1 MQGNDLASFSPISQA
16 TMFEGVLASEPEGL
30 SKIRARVALTA
41 KNWEQYI
48 SFWKVNEIPVKHAI
62 DLINRYNVGI
72 VVYTLLPDYL
82 VDSIEK
88 WLIRK
93 GISTTVTAYKS
104 IEELAYDL
112 RFFRPYRR
120 CTQQMK
126 STQRLLDSDPR
137 WLHPRLRGL
146 RNG

>member
-30 SKIRARVALTA
+30 AKVRARADLISR
-41 KNWEQYI
+41 NWGHYI
-48 SFWKVNEIPVKHAI
+48 SLWKTNEVPIKHSI
-62 DLINRYNVGI
+62 DLINRYKVGI

-88 WLIRK
+88 WLSRK
-93 GISTTVTAYKS
+93 GISTTVTAFKS

-112 RFFRPYRR
+112 RFFPTIQKVYTADEEHAKIIGIR
-120 CTQQMK
+120 
-126 STQRLLDSDPR
+126 STVVTPKTAWSV
-137 WLHPRLRGL
+137 
-146 RNG
+146 

>member
-1 MQGNDLASFSPISQA
+1 MQGNDLASFAPISQA

-30 SKIRARVALTA
+30 SKVRSRVALTT

-62 DLINRYNVGI
+62 DLINRYNVGV

-112 RFFRPYRR
+112 RFFPSIQKVYIANEEHAKIIGFR
-120 CTQQMK
+120 
-126 STQRLLDSDPR
+126 STVVTPKTAWSA
-137 WLHPRLRGL
+137 
-146 RNG
+146 

>member
-16 TMFEGVLASEPEGL
+16 TMFEGVLAAEPEGL

-88 WLIRK
+88 WLVRK
-93 GISTTVTAYKS
+93 GISTVVTAYKS

-112 RFFRPYRR
+112 RFFPSIQKVYTADEEHAKIIGFR
-120 CTQQMK
+120 
-126 STQRLLDSDPR
+126 STVVTPKTAWSA
-137 WLHPRLRGL
+137 
-146 RNG
+146 